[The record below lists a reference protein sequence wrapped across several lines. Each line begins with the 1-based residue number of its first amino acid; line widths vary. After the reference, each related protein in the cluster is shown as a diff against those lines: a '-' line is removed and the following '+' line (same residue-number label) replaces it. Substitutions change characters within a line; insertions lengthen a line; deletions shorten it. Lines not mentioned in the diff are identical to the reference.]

1 MRSLFIAIFTVIST
15 VANAADWQFPVEDNL
30 ALESES
36 NVVFF
41 PGSSF
46 GEVGTMDDTT
56 VGATRTKDNTL
67 CAVKVVREPSTV
79 GESQKTINEKTL
91 PETAAG
97 LQQQMNTPIKLYV
110 LTSKNVDYRIMALE
124 RFEKQ
129 DWGRLFSSTIIAMI
143 PGFTVVSHCATP
155 EKDMTK
161 NTKASLLKQVSQQVI
176 FLPKK

>member
-36 NVVFF
+36 NVVFV
-41 PGSSF
+41 PGPSF
-46 GEVGTMDDTT
+46 GEIGDMDDTT

-67 CAVKVVREPSTV
+67 CAVKVSREPSTI
-79 GESQKTINEKTL
+79 GKSQKTINKETVPEVAASLQNEMKT
-91 PETAAG
+91 PV
-97 LQQQMNTPIKLYV
+97 KLYD
-110 LTSKNVDYRIMALE
+110 LTSEKVLYHVMALE

-161 NTKASLLKQVSQQVI
+161 NTKANLLKQISQQVI